1 MNTDFLK
8 DKTIKV
14 AKGTL
19 KTGGIIVE
27 TGKDIGRTARTH
39 SAHMIINYTPDMYD
53 ELQDVATDGSK
64 MVAGNSVMVGRTGL
78 RINRSLLNVWHSSK
92 QKKQIANFQLEQ
104 AKYNKLLKEYQFQQP
119 SLTARQK
126 KQMMSQLVKHKNNMD
141 ALQKKAMRQ
150 QKKIHKERGFS
161 LKNSTI
167 GVVSNQS
174 RKALYR
180 IGSQEDIG
188 SKAVSKGGLAIWGT
202 VKYRKQ
208 AAQILRKTALTIKGL
223 VTSFIS
229 FATSVPVIIGGVI
242 STMPIVA
249 VLIVVI
255 SVFAFFGADLE
266 FSGRVLNFS
275 EKEIKLENAYQTA
288 LIPDEL
294 LAISQTLGWTT
305 QDVEDYEVLLAFAY
319 DQERGRK
326 PSFEKM
332 MDNVFNKYNPAKHF
346 VAGNPIDEAANSGY
360 KYYHNDEAQVGNLW
374 NESVKRWNIVNSQ
387 WLETYPEYK
396 NASIKEKQY
405 MKTDAYIQ
413 EQKKKCRELLE
424 KNAYNYLGS
433 FLQLD
438 SKPNIF
444 KAQVVDISQ
453 ASMSSAVGYRKLEIN
468 DTTDTS
474 FHHGTDI
481 PAPRNTRVNAVMD
494 GKVVYADGTQTKE
507 GDKCGLWGSGNSV
520 IIRKDI
526 FDSKGNP
533 CYLYV
538 MTSHLDPNS
547 VRVKTGQ
554 KVSAGTHIA
563 GVGTTGYSTGPHVH
577 FQVWISTKKIDKMQE
592 YHWVDV
598 SPKKLTDSKTGKT
611 YTVDTDNYHIYLD
624 GLMFYDVEYRNK
636 LFGR

>member
-19 KTGGIIVE
+19 KTGDIIVE

-39 SAHMIINYTPDMYD
+39 SAEMVVNYSPDMYD
-53 ELQDVATDGSK
+53 ELQDAATDGAK

-78 RINRSLLNVWHSSK
+78 RINRSGLNRWHSFRYK
-92 QKKQIANFQLEQ
+92 RQVANFQLEQ
-104 AKYNKLLKEYQFQQP
+104 SKYTKLLNKYKFQQA
-119 SLTARQK
+119 SLTTEQK
-126 KQMMSQLVKHKNNMD
+126 KQMMSQLVKHKNNVD
-141 ALQKKAMRQ
+141 TLHKKAMRQ
-150 QKKIHKERGFS
+150 QKKIHIERGFS
-161 LKNSTI
+161 LKRSAVGI
-167 GVVSNQS
+167 VSNQS

-180 IGSQEDIG
+180 VGSHDDMG
-188 SKAVSKGGLAIWGT
+188 SKIASQSGLAVWGT
-202 VKYRKQ
+202 IKYRKQ
-208 AAQILRKTALTIKGL
+208 AAQLLHRTVLTMKGL
-223 VTSFIS
+223 VTSFVS
-229 FATSVPVIIGGVI
+229 FVTSIPVVIGGII
-242 STMPIVA
+242 STLPIVA

-266 FSGRVLNFS
+266 FSGRVLNFA

-288 LIPDEL
+288 LIPDEV
-294 LAISQTLGWTT
+294 LAITQTLGWTT

-319 DQERGRK
+319 DQERGEK

-346 VAGNPIDEAANSGY
+346 EAGKPINEDADSGY

-374 NESVKRWNIVNSQ
+374 NESVKLWNIENAQ
-387 WLETYPEYK
+387 WLDTYPEYK
-396 NASIKEKQY
+396 NASIEEKQY
-405 MKTDAYIQ
+405 MKTDTYIQ
-413 EQKKKCRELLE
+413 EQKQKCRELLD

-433 FLQLD
+433 FLQID

-444 KAQVVDISQ
+444 KSQVVDISQ
-453 ASMSSAVGYRKLEIN
+453 ASMSSAVGYRKLKIN
-468 DTTDTS
+468 DIEDTS

-481 PAPRNTRVNAVMD
+481 PAPKNTRVNAVMD
-494 GKVVYADGTQTKE
+494 GKVVYADGSQTKE
-507 GDKCGLWGSGNSV
+507 GEKCGLWGSGNSV

-526 FDSKGNP
+526 FDSKGKP

-538 MTSHLDPNS
+538 MTSHLEPNS
-547 VRVKTGQ
+547 VKVKIGQ
-554 KVSAGTHIA
+554 KVSAGTQIA
-563 GVGTTGYSTGPHVH
+563 GVGTTGYSTGYHVH
-577 FQVWISTKKIDKMQE
+577 FQVWISTSKIDKMESQ
-592 YHWVDV
+592 YWKDV
-598 SPKKLTDSKTGKT
+598 EPKQLTDSKTGKT
-611 YTVDTDNYHIYLD
+611 NTVDTDYYHIYLD